1 MLHVVKNSIRKLCGN
16 CITDFVFCVETILVD
31 IQNFSMFGPKAR
43 AHNRVQENPTT
54 RNMSTNHSNIRIF
67 TRNCFKK
74 CFLLNNC
81 GESGIRTKLFLQKLT
96 NGNGSSYLN
105 LLVSS
110 YIYVY
115 IYIYIYICIYIYKYI
130 HIYIYIYIYIRR
142 QCK

>member
-1 MLHVVKNSIRKLCGN
+1 MLHVVKNSIRKLYGN
-16 CITDFVFCVETILVD
+16 CITDFVFCVETILVA
-31 IQNFSMFGPKAR
+31 IQNVSMFGPKSR

-54 RNMSTNHSNIRIF
+54 SNMSTNHSNIRIF

-81 GESGIRTKLFLQKLT
+81 GESGIRTKLFLQKLS

-110 YIYVY
+110 YIY
-115 IYIYIYICIYIYKYI
+115 IYIYTDMFINIYIY
-130 HIYIYIYIYIRR
+130 R
-142 QCK
+142 QDSQT

>member
-1 MLHVVKNSIRKLCGN
+1 MLHVVKNSIRKLYGN

-31 IQNFSMFGPKAR
+31 IQNFSMFGPKSR

-54 RNMSTNHSNIRIF
+54 SNMSTNHSNIRIF
-67 TRNCFKK
+67 TRN

-115 IYIYIYICIYIYKYI
+115 IYIYIYIYA
-130 HIYIYIYIYIRR
+130 YIYI
-142 QCK
+142 